1 MHSSE
6 QARGAFLQQ
15 TGDPFAARASS
26 DAGAG
31 TRGADDETAF
41 ATSLNRITG
50 KRTNGERLP
59 RPPYRV
65 RVRPVFHSKS
75 RPQHCD
81 GNALTPPHQKFSA
94 AQCEG
99 VG

>member
-1 MHSSE
+1 MRSSE

-50 KRTNGERLP
+50 KRTNGERLRDP
-59 RPPYRV
+59 RTGFASGRFFT
-65 RVRPVFHSKS
+65 RRAGRNIATATH
-75 RPQHCD
+75 
-81 GNALTPPHQKFSA
+81 
-94 AQCEG
+94 
-99 VG
+99 